1 VPKEQCVAMEGTV
14 ELPFEGGRRR
24 QAPKSVK

>member
-1 VPKEQCVAMEGTV
+1 VPREQCVTMEGTV